1 MNLQELLGGRKNKL
15 ADPRVARIRMYL
27 NNLAVFFIVAMIW
40 LSLTIATDTF
50 GTVNNITN
58 VLRQSSL
65 WSIIAIGQTVV
76 LITAGIDLSI
86 GSVVGLTSCIV
97 ALMLNKGYPISV

>member
-40 LSLTIATDTF
+40 LALSIATDTF

-58 VLRQSSL
+58 LSL
-65 WSIIAIGQTVV
+65 IHI
-76 LITAGIDLSI
+76 
-86 GSVVGLTSCIV
+86 
-97 ALMLNKGYPISV
+97 